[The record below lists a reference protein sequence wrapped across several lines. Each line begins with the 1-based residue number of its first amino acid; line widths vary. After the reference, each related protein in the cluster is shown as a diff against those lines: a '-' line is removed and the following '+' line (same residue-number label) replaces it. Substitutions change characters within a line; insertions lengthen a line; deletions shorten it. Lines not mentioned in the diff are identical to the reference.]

1 MDASLTD
8 YLKSRKLPIAVLL
21 MLSFGLLYQSITGMG
36 IRDAPVAYLRY
47 SFYAL
52 LLVLA
57 LLVFRSPRWTIYAAI
72 TIVLIIHL
80 YFYTQIISKLDHD
93 AASTRDNAVEMTTK
107 AFLRGENPWNHL
119 TELDVAATTGPAS
132 ILLAIP
138 FVLIF
143 GEINWLAFLFWLLIF
158 VILFSG
164 EFIERNNAFPFLTLL
179 FLTGLF
185 GFTHTLYWS
194 LEELYF
200 GYLFIPLAYWSVNQQ
215 RFFLAGAFLAIP
227 VLIRLNY
234 VFVILA
240 FLLWYMFT
248 STFKPINLLKLGL
261 GAAIASLV
269 VLVPF
274 VWVGGKEFLAH
285 NPFTY
290 ALSMSGS
297 ETWPSNNIFFRGLN
311 FLGRNLDA
319 WSMRFIKLGIIS
331 GSTLIAAILF
341 KNIQH
346 PFWTITVAAI
356 LTQTVAWFS
365 QIPADYVLM
374 IVLPAFIA
382 IAFTS
387 RKNLF
392 FNELL

>member
-107 AFLRGENPWNHL
+107 AFLRGENPWNHV
-119 TELDVAATTGPAS
+119 TELDVATTTGPAS

-143 GEINWLAFLFWLLIF
+143 GEINWLAFLFWLLIL

-240 FLLWYMFT
+240 FLLWYMLT

-261 GAAIASLV
+261 GVAIASLV
-269 VLVPF
+269 ILVPF
-274 VWVGGKEFLAH
+274 VLVGDKEFSAH

-297 ETWPSNNIFFRGLN
+297 ETWPSTNIFFRGLN

-387 RKNLF
+387 RKKSFLQ
-392 FNELL
+392 

>member
-1 MDASLTD
+1 MDASITD

-47 SFYAL
+47 SFYGL

-57 LLVFRSPRWTIYAAI
+57 LLVFRSPRWAIYSAI
-72 TIVLIIHL
+72 TLVLIIHL

-107 AFLRGENPWNHL
+107 AFLRGENPWNHVS
-119 TELDVAATTGPAS
+119 ELGVPATTGPAS

-138 FVLIF
+138 FLLIF
-143 GEINWLAFLFWLLIF
+143 GEINWLAFLFWILVFL
-158 VILFSG
+158 ILFSG
-164 EFIERNNAFPFLTLL
+164 EFRERNSAFPFLSLL

-200 GYLFIPLAYWSVNQQ
+200 GYIFIPLAFWSVNQQ
-215 RFFLAGAFLAIP
+215 RLFLAGALLAIA

-234 VFVILA
+234 VFVVLA
-240 FLLWYMFT
+240 FLLWYIST
-248 STFKPINLLKLGL
+248 SSFKPINLLKLGL
-261 GAAIASLV
+261 GAVIASLA

-274 VWVGGKEFLAH
+274 ILVGGKEFWAH
-285 NPFTY
+285 NPFIS

-311 FLGRNLDA
+311 FLGRNLDQ
-319 WSMRFIKLGIIS
+319 WSMRIIKLGIIS
-331 GSTLIAAILF
+331 GSILIAAILL

-346 PFWTITVAAI
+346 PFWTITVAAF

-365 QIPADYVLM
+365 RLPADYVLM

-387 RKNLF
+387 RKYLLY
-392 FNELL
+392 NELF